1 MTSQNSDSIAKD
13 PMWVIEVR
21 KEIKRL
27 NNKID
32 RMRLIA
38 DRDEM
43 TSEHYEDLD
52 NWKGWR
58 DALRWVLR
66 MRDGQASRKDAWGE
80 AAHE

>member
-32 RMRLIA
+32 RMRKIA

-58 DALRWVLR
+58 DVLRRVLR
-66 MRDGQASRKDAWGE
+66 MQAGQTTRKDAWGRS
-80 AAHE
+80 